1 MTANIQQSFVPIE
14 TIESD
19 LLSLRTAHR
28 PAYRAIMEVSGLNY
42 QLKSEEQQT
51 ALALV
56 FQQILGGLKHSLQI
70 LLRAEPFQQEAY
82 LRRFG
87 ESLPPEGTVVL
98 GADLDAEERWRRLN
112 STYAHF
118 FREQLGRERTLL
130 ERHFYLIVPADPVL
144 TSEERLGVLL
154 RGQRKQAQIQAYAQ
168 ARQQLDLRCSELSR
182 QLSSLG
188 LLCRR
193 LRNPELVHL
202 LHRSLSQQQALS
214 HPLHPEWIEA
224 VGHLHQPLKKPPYS
238 FEDALL
244 SHQPSHTEWRLT
256 PQWATLLAPSGIRLT
271 PDALVLD
278 EAEWVRTISVR
289 QLPRFVQ
296 PGWLRPLVTL
306 DEPLDLSLFYQPCP
320 TSTIIHDLRRK
331 QLEIDSSLKVAQTQG
346 RSTNAEQEMASRD
359 IGRLLE
365 SLAEGDTLLDL
376 SLHVLVRGQSQSDLS
391 DRAERVQ
398 AVLYNMLLHA
408 QSALFEQD
416 RGYRSCLPYALNE
429 LPECRIRLDSAS
441 ASTSLPFLVPT
452 SMMESERGILEGV
465 TPSGDL
471 VFLDWWSPQQRN
483 ANRLIVAPSGSG
495 KSFKAKLDLIRTAQ
509 HYAAA
514 GIQGQQ
520 IVIDPESEFVRSGIK
535 ALGGQ
540 WIRFAAGSTHQINP
554 FDLPTPHGHD
564 PHTDVLTETIRNAQ
578 ALFDIL
584 LADRTSEGPGTL
596 KSEEK
601 GLLDRVLYAAYREKG
616 ITADRQTHT
625 LPPPLLRDIHS
636 LLQENRCGKDPTDLA
651 ARLERFVS
659 GSLAGLF
666 RGSTNVALDGPV
678 IIMDTSDLDPELRPI
693 TLFLLANYIWTIS
706 FGSRIPRH
714 LFIDELLSLY
724 QYPEGRRFLETLFQR
739 ARKHYLGVTGMTQH
753 LSILRESTIVSNCG
767 SIALMGQEAASL
779 DLLTEIFHLSP
790 PERQHLLTFGK
801 GDALLLTQE
810 KRVCVHFACSDLE
823 YRYATSHPADMARYE
838 AEEQRGETSDET
850 QQIAPVLPRK

>member
-1 MTANIQQSFVPIE
+1 M
-14 TIESD
+14 
-19 LLSLRTAHR
+19 
-28 PAYRAIMEVSGLNY
+28 M
-42 QLKSEEQQT
+42 
-51 ALALV
+51 
-56 FQQILGGLKHSLQI
+56 
-70 LLRAEPFQQEAY
+70 
-82 LRRFG
+82 
-87 ESLPPEGTVVL
+87 
-98 GADLDAEERWRRLN
+98 
-112 STYAHF
+112 
-118 FREQLGRERTLL
+118 
-130 ERHFYLIVPADPVL
+130 
-144 TSEERLGVLL
+144 
-154 RGQRKQAQIQAYAQ
+154 
-168 ARQQLDLRCSELSR
+168 
-182 QLSSLG
+182 
-188 LLCRR
+188 
-193 LRNPELVHL
+193 
-202 LHRSLSQQQALS
+202 
-214 HPLHPEWIEA
+214 
-224 VGHLHQPLKKPPYS
+224 
-238 FEDALL
+238 
-244 SHQPSHTEWRLT
+244 
-256 PQWATLLAPSGIRLT
+256 
-271 PDALVLD
+271 
-278 EAEWVRTISVR
+278 
-289 QLPRFVQ
+289 
-296 PGWLRPLVTL
+296 L

-320 TSTIIHDLRRK
+320 TSTIINDLRRK
-331 QLEIDSSLKVAQTQG
+331 QLEIDSSLKVAHTQG
-346 RSTNAEQEMASRD
+346 RSPNAEQEMASRD

-365 SLAEGDTLLDL
+365 TLAEGETLLDL
-376 SLHVLVRGQSQSDLS
+376 SLHVLVRGQGEADLS
-391 DRAERVQ
+391 ERAERVQ
-398 AVLYNMLLHA
+398 AVLSHMLLHA

-416 RGYRSCLPYALNE
+416 RGYRSCLPYAINE
-429 LPECRIRLDSAS
+429 LPESRMRLDSAS
-441 ASTSLPFLVPT
+441 ASTSLPFLLPT

-471 VFLDWWSPQQRN
+471 VFHDPWSPHQRN

-509 HYAAA
+509 HNAAA
-514 GIQGQQ
+514 GIEGQQ
-520 IVIDPESEFVRSGIK
+520 IVIDPEREFLRPGLQAV
-535 ALGGQ
+535 GGQ
-540 WIRFAAGSTHQINP
+540 WIRFAAGSMHQINP

-625 LPPPLLRDIHS
+625 LPPPLLRDIHR
-636 LLQENRCGKDPTDLA
+636 LLRENHCGKDPTDLA

-666 RGSTNVALDGPV
+666 RGPTNVALNGPA

-767 SIALMGQEAASL
+767 SIALMGQEAAAL

-823 YRYATSHPADMARYE
+823 YRYATSHPADLARYE
-838 AEEQRGETSDET
+838 AEEQRRETSDET
-850 QQIAPVLPRK
+850 QQIAPVLPRR